1 MKISQREARRLRKR
15 VEELEALEDRRRQ
28 AWKSEYPGGVF
39 LEGISVQPWTYATVK
54 TACKLGHAVV
64 ITTNG
69 ENAIQFYALPL
80 ASQCNGTPSRE

>member
-15 VEELEALEDRRRQ
+15 VEELETLEERRRQ

-39 LEGISVQPWTYATVK
+39 LEGIVVQPWTYAAMK
-54 TACKLGHAVV
+54 TARKLGHAVV

-69 ENAIQFYALPL
+69 ENTIQFYALPL
-80 ASQCNGTPSRE
+80 ASQSNGEGNRG